1 MFFFL
6 LTFKKKNYSALRQ
19 TFSFQYEFLIN
30 FFFFFFFNYYFF
42 YSILFATYN
51 FFKTVRFLKMS
62 SVIEL
67 NEQLE
72 IFLGKNRTVSK
83 NGNRHKFEF

>member
-1 MFFFL
+1 MACFL
-6 LTFKKKNYSALRQ
+6 KI
-19 TFSFQYEFLIN
+19 FSIQYEFLIN
-30 FFFFFFFNYYFF
+30 GNYTLLHFLRTHSDF
-42 YSILFATYN
+42 LNSTYN

-72 IFLGKNRTVSK
+72 RSLGKN
-83 NGNRHKFEF
+83 

>member
-1 MFFFL
+1 MACFL
-6 LTFKKKNYSALRQ
+6 KI
-19 TFSFQYEFLIN
+19 FSIQYEFLIN
-30 FFFFFFFNYYFF
+30 GNYTLLHFLRTHSDFFNSVSFT
-42 YSILFATYN
+42 TYN

-72 IFLGKNRTVSK
+72 RSLGKN
-83 NGNRHKFEF
+83 

>member
-1 MFFFL
+1 MACFL
-6 LTFKKKNYSALRQ
+6 KI
-19 TFSFQYEFLIN
+19 FSIQYEFLIN
-30 FFFFFFFNYYFF
+30 GNYTLLHFLRTHSDFFN
-42 YSILFATYN
+42 STNN

-72 IFLGKNRTVSK
+72 RSLGKN
-83 NGNRHKFEF
+83 